1 MVSPFWGNQFGRRK
15 TMIRSFTEQQPK
27 QLFHPFGFPS
37 SPKVPNQN
45 MLLKKQCPVRNH
57 RVNGFTLI
65 ELLVVIA
72 IIGILVGMLIPAVQK
87 VRAAVNGIS
96 CSNRLRQIGLALQ
109 TFHDQ
114 QRVYPSNGGW
124 DGVQQIPKADG
135 GNYTPETFDKTPNLL
150 YQWGVGDPKF
160 RPQDQT
166 GSWAFSLLPYLEQN
180 NEFVNRTWESQ
191 FQGFLCPARRNTP
204 PTKMIAEDAYGKYF
218 AGGWRWGKTDYVVN
232 LEMFD
237 NRPQC
242 HPMTRMLDGTSN
254 TIMAGEKAYDATVQ
268 KPDNWY
274 WDEPYFIGGSKGTSR
289 GGLGLVPDRPGIPH
303 KENWGSAHL
312 GGVYFLLGDGGVR
325 LIPFN
330 IPGDHFAALLTPD
343 GSETVVL
350 P

>member
-1 MVSPFWGNQFGRRK
+1 
-15 TMIRSFTEQQPK
+15 MIRSFTEQQPK

-191 FQGFLCPARRNTP
+191 FQGFLCPSRRNTP

-312 GGVYFLLGDGGVR
+312 AGVYFLLGDGGVR
-325 LIPFN
+325 LIPFY

-343 GSETVVL
+343 GSETVAL